1 MLSRL
6 VIENFRSIKNVDI
19 PLGPVNVFVG
29 PNNAGKTAIL
39 EALNLLLG
47 ETYPSARSFD
57 ERDYHMH
64 DGTLPISITAFLDTP
79 IQVKDVFGKDHEAW
93 GYQIQLTR
101 YQRRTGRAQAGDPK
115 FDYTMVDG
123 KGTTLRTVQRRPT
136 PGTNPFAE
144 QVRVSNDL
152 RDQFPLLFVGID
164 RSIVA
169 QLRGYQ
175 RTFMGRILRELNKQF
190 TSDQSRVADFAT
202 KMDEAAQI
210 LRTNDFQGF
219 EKTFRE
225 HVSSLTGLSD
235 LTLGFRS
242 FDPLDHYRL
251 LELYV
256 QETIGGLDFLPDE
269 MGSGTQS
276 ALAVALVRAYSEIVK
291 QSAAL
296 MIEEPELFL
305 HPHSCRFFNRSLQE
319 LAETGVQVFYS
330 THSPTFVDLG
340 SFGNLYVVRRAVG
353 GDTRVACGRDLTLAS
368 GARER
373 LRLHS
378 RFDTSRNEVFFAQR
392 VLLVEGPGER
402 SALKCLPELMRVDFD
417 REGLSVV
424 DTDGKPGMVLIC
436 QVLQAFR
443 IPHVCLVDEDYG
455 LPTGP
460 NLTEQIKSIC
470 GGDNLFVMAP
480 DFEGVVR
487 SPTKLKPVEAMEL
500 FQRYND
506 LSEVPP
512 VIMSAVSRALSF

>member
-6 VIENFRSIKNVDI
+6 IIENFRSIKNLDI

-29 PNNAGKTAIL
+29 PNNSGKTAIL

-47 ETYPSARSFD
+47 ETYPSVRSFD

-64 DGTLPISITAFLDTP
+64 DVTLPIAITAFLDAP
-79 IQVKDVFGKDHEAW
+79 IQVQDVFRRDHEAW
-93 GYQIQLTR
+93 GFQIKLTR
-101 YQRRTGRAQAGDPK
+101 YQRGSGRAQAGDPK
-115 FDYTMVDG
+115 FNYTMIDA
-123 KGTTLRTVQRRPT
+123 KGTTLQTVQRRPA
-136 PGTNPFAE
+136 PGGRPFPE

-152 RDQFPLLFVGID
+152 RDQFPTLFVGID

-190 TSDQSRVADFAT
+190 ASDDTRVASFAA
-202 KMDEAAQI
+202 KMDEATQV
-210 LRTNDFQGF
+210 LRTNAFQGF

-256 QETIGGLDFLPDE
+256 RETAGGLEFLPDE

-276 ALAVALVRAYSEIVK
+276 ALAVALVRAYAQIVK

-296 MIEEPELFL
+296 VIEEPELFL
-305 HPHSCRFFNRSLQE
+305 HPHSCRFFDRSLRE
-319 LAETGVQVFYS
+319 LADTGVQVFYS

-340 SFGNLYVVRRAVG
+340 SYDSLYVVRRSVG
-353 GDTRVACGRDLTLAS
+353 GDTQVARGRDLTLAA
-368 GARER
+368 GDMER

-378 RFDTSRNEVFFAQR
+378 RFDTSRNEVFFARR
-392 VLLVEGPGER
+392 VLLVEGSSER
-402 SALKCLPELMRVDFD
+402 GALKYIPDLMNMDFD
-417 REGLSVV
+417 KEGLSVV
-424 DTDGKPGMVLIC
+424 DTDGKPGMVLVS
-436 QVLQAFR
+436 QVLQGFG
-443 IPHVCLVDEDYG
+443 IPHVCLVDEDRG
-455 LPTGP
+455 LPTGT
-460 NLTEQIKSIC
+460 NLTEQIKLTC
-470 GGDNLFVMAP
+470 GAENIFVMTP
-480 DFEGVVR
+480 DFEGVVG
-487 SPTKLKPVEAMEL
+487 SPVKLKPVDAMEL
-500 FQRYND
+500 FQGYTD
-506 LSEVPP
+506 ISQVPEVMRRA
-512 VIMSAVSRALSF
+512 ISQALSL